1 MEKNTYL
8 YKDKNQPIDI
18 RVNDLLE
25 KMTLKEKVAQ
35 LCSDL
40 PVSMVFNGEVDM
52 EALRENFKDGLGR
65 VTQYSTVGLT
75 SPKMIA
81 KVSNQIQHYFMEETR
96 LGIPVILQSENLC
109 GYPGAGGTL
118 FPSMI
123 NVASTFKPELAKEM
137 AEIIGEETGAV
148 GIKQAMSPVIDVS
161 RDPRWGRTY
170 ETFGEDQYLISQMG
184 INYVQGM
191 QKDKNDGVACIAKHF
206 LGYSETQGGLNMTA
220 TRLCE
225 RELYEVFA
233 TPFEAAAKEAELA
246 GMMASYSEIDGIPV
260 GANKKIIKNL
270 LRDTMGY
277 NGVLVSDGGAI
288 LKIFNY
294 HRIGKTYEEAG
305 FLAKRAGLDTEMPV
319 GNAFRH
325 LPEYVESGKLDESI
339 IDASV
344 RRILATKFQYGLF
357 DNPYVDEEKVSVAMT
372 NDKKWDAVEEITD
385 ESIILLKNDNN
396 ILPLKSNC
404 KVAVIGPHGGS
415 LREPL
420 SGYSYPAY
428 VEMITAMNSERKD
441 NLDVSFNGMMDEAKK
456 NDSES
461 SIDPKKPRNK
471 TPFTMDIFSDED
483 CMKLNDMESILKHEY
498 KERTLVDVL
507 GEKLS
512 VAYAKGC
519 SVVDESTDGF
529 EEALETAKASDVVVM
544 TLGGNCGWF
553 DTTGGEGKDRSTLE
567 LPGVQQ
573 QLLEEVKKL
582 GKPII
587 LVLFGPG
594 CFSVGWAKENVEAI
608 LQAWLPGARGAE
620 SLTKILLGELNPGGK
635 LPVTIPRSVGQ
646 VPVYY
651 NHKVGSGFESD
662 KGAVIFGKGYV
673 NESDTPLFP
682 FGYGLSYTNFE
693 ISDYKIA
700 DHNVPTDGSI
710 QVSCKVKNVG
720 KFVGDEVVQL
730 YYHYLD
736 AWVTRPIKQLAGF
749 KRVNLEPGEEKIIKF
764 TLDTAQLG
772 FYNEEMEFVV
782 EPGAMSIMI
791 GTSSADILFEE
802 EIQLK
807 GEAVH
812 LLGKRKYTCKAEI
825 L

>member
-1 MEKNTYL
+1 M
-8 YKDKNQPIDI
+8 YKDKNQPIDV

-25 KMTLKEKVAQ
+25 RMTLKEKVAQ

-52 EALRENFKDGLGR
+52 ESLRENFKDGLGR

-75 SPKMIA
+75 SPTMIA

-344 RRILATKFQYGLF
+344 RRILTTKFQYGLF

-385 ESIILLKNDNN
+385 ESIILLKNANN

-498 KERTLVDVL
+498 KERTLADVL

-573 QLLEEVKKL
+573 KLLEEVKKI

-749 KRVNLEPGEEKIIKF
+749 KRVKLEPGEEKTIKF

-782 EPGAMSIMI
+782 EPGAMSIMV

-812 LLGKRKYTCKAEI
+812 LLGKRKYTCKAEV

>member
-1 MEKNTYL
+1 MKKDTYL
-8 YKDKNQPIDI
+8 YKDKNQPIKI
-18 RVNDLLE
+18 RVDDLLAR
-25 KMTLKEKVAQ
+25 MTLKEKVAQ

-40 PVSMVFNGEVDM
+40 PVSMVFDGKVDM
-52 EALRENFKDGLGR
+52 ESLRENFKDGLGR

-75 SPKMIA
+75 SPEMIA
-81 KVSNQIQHYFMEETR
+81 KVSNQIQHFFMEETR

-123 NVASTFKPELAKEM
+123 NVASTFEPELTREM
-137 AEIIGEETGAV
+137 SEIIGEETGAV

-184 INYVQGM
+184 INYVKGM
-191 QKDKNDGVACIAKHF
+191 QKNKKTGVACIAKHF

-233 TPFEAAAKEAELA
+233 TPFEAAVKEADLA

-260 GANKKIIKNL
+260 GANKKIIKDL
-270 LRDTMGY
+270 LRDTMGFD
-277 NGVLVSDGGAI
+277 GVLVSDGGAI

-294 HRIGKTYEEAG
+294 HRIGKTYEESG

-325 LPEYVESGKLDESI
+325 LPEYVKSGQLDEEI
-339 IDASV
+339 IDISV
-344 RRILATKFQYGLF
+344 KRILTTKFEYGLF
-357 DNPYVDEEKVSVAMT
+357 DYPYIDEEKVFVSMT
-372 NDKKWDAVEEITD
+372 NDKKWDVVQKITD
-385 ESIILLKNDNN
+385 KSIILLKNDNN
-396 ILPLKSNC
+396 ILPVKNNC
-404 KVAVIGPHGGS
+404 KIAVIGPHGGS

-420 SGYSYPAY
+420 SGYTYPAY

-441 NLDVSFNGMMDEAKK
+441 NLDVTFNGMMDEEKK
-456 NDSES
+456 NDSAIG
-461 SIDPKKPRNK
+461 IDSKKRRNK
-471 TPFTMDIFSDED
+471 TPFTMDIFSDEEST
-483 CMKLNDMESILKHEY
+483 KLKDMNTILKHEY
-498 KERTLVDVL
+498 NGKTLVDML
-507 GEKLS
+507 GKELS
-512 VAYAKGC
+512 VTYAKGC
-519 SVVDESTDGF
+519 SVIDDSTEGF
-529 EEALETAKASDVVVM
+529 EEAIETAKASDMVVM

-573 QLLEEVKKL
+573 QLLEEIEKT
-582 GKPII
+582 GKPIV
-587 LVLFGPG
+587 LVLYGPG

-608 LQAWLPGARGAE
+608 IQAWLPGARGAE
-620 SLTKILLGELNPGGK
+620 SLTKVLLGKVNPGGK
-635 LPVTIPRSVGQ
+635 LPVSIPRSVGQ

-673 NESDTPLFP
+673 NEKDTPLFS
-682 FGYGLSYTNFE
+682 FGYGLSYTQFVL
-693 ISDYKIA
+693 SDYKILERE
-700 DHNVPTDGSI
+700 VQTDGI
-710 QVSCKVKNVG
+710 IRVSCKVKNIG
-720 KFVGDEVVQL
+720 DYYGDEVVQL
-730 YYHYLD
+730 YYRYKD
-736 AWVTRPIKQLAGF
+736 ACVTRPIKQLAGF
-749 KRVNLEPGEEKIIKF
+749 KRVKLDVGEEKTIKF

-772 FYNEEMEFVV
+772 FYNEEMKFVV
-782 EPGAMSIMI
+782 EPGTMLIMI
-791 GTSSADILFEE
+791 GTSSADILFEQ
-802 EIQLK
+802 EIELT
-807 GEAVH
+807 GEPVNV
-812 LLGKRKYTCKAEI
+812 LGKRKYTCLAEI